1 MSTRPSNKILDDDM
15 IVRNKRVKT
24 SAMDDSANDPDE
36 REAFYDGN
44 SEADYL
50 QYNRRLTKKN
60 DIHRR
65 FRIKTQ
71 LK

>member
-44 SEADYL
+44 S
-50 QYNRRLTKKN
+50 
-60 DIHRR
+60 
-65 FRIKTQ
+65 
-71 LK
+71 